1 MAEFN
6 WNSNM
11 VFSNKIE
18 IDSQVLVRLVDQ
30 EKEEVL
36 HVLLKIIF
44 YNDKPSLC
52 ENTKSIFMEM
62 QSLIPY

>member
-1 MAEFN
+1 MAESN
-6 WNSNM
+6 RKGNM

-18 IDSQVLVRLVDQ
+18 IDSQGLVRLADQ

-44 YNDKPSLC
+44 L
-52 ENTKSIFMEM
+52 
-62 QSLIPY
+62 

>member
-1 MAEFN
+1 MAESN

-44 YNDKPSLC
+44 LQWQ
-52 ENTKSIFMEM
+52 T
-62 QSLIPY
+62 